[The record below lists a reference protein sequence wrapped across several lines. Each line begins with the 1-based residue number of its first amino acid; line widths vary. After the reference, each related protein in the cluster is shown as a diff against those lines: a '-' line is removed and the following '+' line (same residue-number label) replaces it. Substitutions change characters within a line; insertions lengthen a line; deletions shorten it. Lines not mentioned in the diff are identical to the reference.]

1 VKPRVY
7 SLVLWAFFF
16 LGGCSS
22 EKSLHLFTVSGQT
35 MGTTYSIKF
44 FEKSSYKVSLL
55 KEKVERDLKKVNAQM
70 STYIEDSEISLF
82 NKGNEQK
89 VTPVSPWF
97 AKVLSV
103 SLEIA
108 QVTGGAFDPTMGPL
122 VNLWG
127 FGPNKHKKPP
137 ELKEIQSAKNSV
149 GYEKINLSQTKAGQW
164 VVQKSQKGVY
174 LDLSASAK
182 GFGVD
187 VLSELLSREGLSD
200 HLVEIGGELRSSG
213 AKPGGAPWVVAIE
226 KPVTKPVAKP
236 EDLAGKRSVQQI
248 INLKEASLATSGN
261 YRNFFESGGV
271 VYPHTISRDS
281 GRPVSSRLLSVADA
295 LATALMVMGA
305 EKAQAFAKKKKVAAF
320 FIIADKINK
329 ESRSLGQ
336 KIKGAQPP
344 AVEPQLEVSREHKE
358 GVSSVSLVVT
368 PEFSPYL
375 RKEKQG
381 L

>member
-1 VKPRVY
+1 
-7 SLVLWAFFF
+7 
-16 LGGCSS
+16 
-22 EKSLHLFTVSGQT
+22 
-35 MGTTYSIKF
+35 
-44 FEKSSYKVSLL
+44 
-55 KEKVERDLKKVNAQM
+55 
-70 STYIEDSEISLF
+70 
-82 NKGNEQK
+82 
-89 VTPVSPWF
+89 
-97 AKVLSV
+97 
-103 SLEIA
+103 
-108 QVTGGAFDPTMGPL
+108 MGPL

-137 ELKEIQSAKNSV
+137 KLKEIQSAKNSV

-226 KPVTKPVAKP
+226 KPV
-236 EDLAGKRSVQQI
+236 
-248 INLKEASLATSGN
+248 ATSGN

-281 GRPVSSRLLSVADA
+281 GRPVSSRLLSVSVIEDDCLKADA